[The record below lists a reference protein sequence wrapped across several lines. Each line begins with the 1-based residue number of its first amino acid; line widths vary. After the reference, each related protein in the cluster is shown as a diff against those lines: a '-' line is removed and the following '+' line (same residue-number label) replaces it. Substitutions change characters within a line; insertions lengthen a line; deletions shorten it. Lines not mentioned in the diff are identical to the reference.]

1 MRNLKNYR
9 FWPQGEI
16 LFNSWKDM
24 FTGAGAP
31 FPVPPRIYSFDGR
44 NVLADS
50 TWPQKVVWHG
60 ADRFGV
66 RNIDGYCDAWNS
78 NQRHRFGIG
87 SSLTRGKLLDQEK
100 YSCNNPFIVLCIEVS
115 SQDDLSWSPKSKRDT
130 SLRMMEEELERIT
143 NHTLN
148 FLPENKYRLLNHD
161 NDLND
166 NWIFSTYSFPTT

>member
-1 MRNLKNYR
+1 M
-9 FWPQGEI
+9 
-16 LFNSWKDM
+16 FNSWRDM

-87 SSLTRGKLLDQEK
+87 SSFTRGKLLDQEK
-100 YSCNNPFIVLCIEVS
+100 FSCSNPFIVLCIEVS
-115 SQDDLSWSPKSKRDT
+115 SQDDLSWSPKSKRDVKSDFEDDIAAIANYT
-130 SLRMMEEELERIT
+130 HYSLYET
-143 NHTLN
+143 DHPFLN
-148 FLPENKYRLLNHD
+148 QE

-166 NWIFSTYSFPTT
+166 E

>member
-1 MRNLKNYR
+1 
-9 FWPQGEI
+9 
-16 LFNSWKDM
+16 M

-60 ADRFGV
+60 ADRFGA

-87 SSLTRGKLLDQEK
+87 SPFARGKLLDQEK

-130 SLRMMEEELERIT
+130 SSTLIEDLERIANIT
-143 NHTLN
+143 HKVHSEYNHRFLN
-148 FLPENKYRLLNHD
+148 DE
-161 NDLND
+161 NDLD
-166 NWIFSTYSFPTT
+166 EE

>member
-1 MRNLKNYR
+1 
-9 FWPQGEI
+9 
-16 LFNSWKDM
+16 M

-31 FPVPPRIYSFDGR
+31 FQVPPRIYSFDGR

-87 SSLTRGKLLDQEK
+87 SSFTRGKLLDQEK

-130 SLRMMEEELERIT
+130 SLDAFQHDIEMIVDDTRKS
-143 NHTLN
+143 HS
-148 FLPENKYRLLNHD
+148 ENKHRILNQD
-161 NDLND
+161 NELND
-166 NWIFSTYSFPTT
+166 D